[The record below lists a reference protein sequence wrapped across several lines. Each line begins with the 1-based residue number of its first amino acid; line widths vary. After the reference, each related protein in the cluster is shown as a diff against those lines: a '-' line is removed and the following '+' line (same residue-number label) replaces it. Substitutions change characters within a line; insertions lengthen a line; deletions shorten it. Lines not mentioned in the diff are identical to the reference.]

1 MGKENKNAPDDP
13 QIGLQLLRQSGVI
26 AVIRSEKLDLGRK
39 MAEAVAQGGIQW
51 IEISWNSD
59 RPAELIT
66 QLRCDLPHCYIGAG
80 TLLSLN
86 HIHQA
91 IASGAQFLFSP
102 HTNVE
107 MIHTATSAAVPIIPG
122 ALSPTE
128 IVTAWQAGASAVKVF
143 PISAVGGVNYI
154 KSLSAPLGQIP
165 LIPTGG
171 VTLKNAKDFIHAGAL
186 AVGLS
191 GDLFLNSLMIEHN
204 WLGIAQRAAQLNQQL
219 QAAIANA
226 NITRVK

>member
-1 MGKENKNAPDDP
+1 MTEDSNHIQHHS
-13 QIGLQLLRQSGVI
+13 QITLQQLQQSGAI
-26 AVIRSEKLDLGRK
+26 AVIRCEKLEIGRK
-39 MAEAVAQGGIQW
+39 MAYAVAKGGIDW
-51 IEISWNSD
+51 IEITWNSN
-59 RPAELIT
+59 RPTELIT
-66 QLRCDLPHCYIGAG
+66 QLRSDLPDCHIGAG
-80 TLLSLN
+80 TLLNIN

-107 MIHTATSAAVPIIPG
+107 MIQAAKTANIAIIPG

-128 IVTAWQAGASAVKVF
+128 IVTAWQAGATAVKVY
-143 PISAVGGVNYI
+143 PISAVGGINYI

-171 VTLKNAKDFIHAGAL
+171 VTLNNAKDFINAGAV

-191 GDLFLNSLMIEHN
+191 GDLFLKSLMQQQN
-204 WLGIAQRAAQLNQQL
+204 WPGITQRAVQLKQQL
-219 QAAIANA
+219 RACDDC
-226 NITRVK
+226 